1 MVASTSSPSFSSSTL
16 GKVRR
21 DSNSY
26 KKRTMLMPLTSRR
39 QSRDAVI
46 VAAGKKKKRT
56 GSSEGKNGGGA
67 SSSSS
72 SSSSSVPSV
81 QPARRITGKSNGMS
95 VSTQLKLVERFRSLN
110 VDGSSSSSPVN
121 KSSSTS
127 SKPIDGVR
135 RASTPRDRAYE
146 QELARRR
153 LEKKKEARLASE
165 LRAHSGAGSPPLLLV
180 DGYNICGL
188 EECGLEEA
196 NAAFK
201 CGDLDAARETLVKE
215 VKDFKAFSGYDV
227 VLVWDAD
234 RNREKD
240 EDDVEGDLA
249 TDGFQI
255 VYSVKNDAD
264 SWIEARVVEE
274 LKGVGGGVSKQRRV
288 VYVATS
294 DGALSSIVRGSGAY
308 VVTAPSFVEELRKAT
323 QGEKEILE
331 EMLISAR
338 WSSAK
343 KMSTVGVK
351 DDDVKRKL
359 LEMYKSAPSME
370 MPANAPKGDFR
381 RQSETTKSKSAPSA
395 PKWVNMRAQRRRD
408 DAGDGF

>member
-1 MVASTSSPSFSSSTL
+1 
-16 GKVRR
+16 
-21 DSNSY
+21 
-26 KKRTMLMPLTSRR
+26 
-39 QSRDAVI
+39 
-46 VAAGKKKKRT
+46 
-56 GSSEGKNGGGA
+56 
-67 SSSSS
+67 
-72 SSSSSVPSV
+72 
-81 QPARRITGKSNGMS
+81 MS
-95 VSTQLKLVERFRSLN
+95 VSTQLKLVERFRSLSA
-110 VDGSSSSSPVN
+110 DGSSSSAATN
-121 KSSSTS
+121 KSLSI

-165 LRAHSGAGSPPLLLV
+165 LRAHSGAGAPPLLLV
-180 DGYNICGL
+180 DGYNIVGL
-188 EECGLEEA
+188 EECGLDEA

-240 EDDVEGDLA
+240 EDDVEGDLD

-264 SWIEARVVEE
+264 SWIEARVAEE
-274 LKGVGGGVSKQRRV
+274 LKGESGGVSKQRRV

-331 EMLISAR
+331 EMSISAR

-343 KMSTVGVK
+343 KMSNVGVK
-351 DDDVKRKL
+351 DDNVKRKL

-370 MPANAPKGDFR
+370 MPANAPRGDFR

-395 PKWVNMRAQRRRD
+395 PKWANMRAQRRRD
-408 DAGDGF
+408 DAGSGA

>member
-1 MVASTSSPSFSSSTL
+1 MSTMIPSTSSSSRT
-16 GKVRR
+16 VRR
-21 DSNSY
+21 DSY
-26 KKRTMLMPLTSRR
+26 AKHKMMPLTSRR
-39 QSRDAVI
+39 QRRNAVI
-46 VAAGKKKKRT
+46 VAAGKKKKRP
-56 GSSEGKNGGGA
+56 GSSASENKNGGDA
-67 SSSSS
+67 
-72 SSSSSVPSV
+72 SSSSSVPSG
-81 QPARRITGKSNGMS
+81 QPPARRITGKSNGMS

-110 VDGSSSSSPVN
+110 ADGSSSSSASN
-121 KSSSTS
+121 KSLSI

-165 LRAHSGAGSPPLLLV
+165 LRAHSGAGVPPLLLV

-264 SWIEARVVEE
+264 SWIEARVAEE
-274 LKGVGGGVSKQRRV
+274 LKGESGGVSKQRRV

-331 EMLISAR
+331 EMSISAR

-343 KMSTVGVK
+343 KMSNVGVK

-370 MPANAPKGDFR
+370 MPANAPRGDFR
-381 RQSETTKSKSAPSA
+381 RQSETTKSKSAPNA
-395 PKWVNMRAQRRRD
+395 PKWANMRAQRRRD
-408 DAGDGF
+408 DAGSGA